1 MRKLPPEKIKEED
14 KHMMDFT
21 FIYADTNPQMYFYKI
36 KNLAWIQ
43 GLDII
48 SLLTINFKYCGIKF
62 TELPISYQ
70 SEFGKIDIWIVW
82 FDEKLKQSLIE
93 FYKDNMI
100 NLGLKLNIQ
109 RLNILPIHLLEHE
122 SFKNIIAN
130 HNKFG
135 VEIFPIE
142 VNSGIKEL
150 FDRIKIKYNIM
161 RDELN
166 YLNIII

>member
-14 KHMMDFT
+14 KHIMNFT
-21 FIYADTNPQMYFYKI
+21 VIYADINPQMYFYKI
-36 KNLAWIQ
+36 KELAWIQ

-70 SEFGKIDIWIVW
+70 SEFEKIEIWIVW

-100 NLGLKLNIQ
+100 NLGLNLDIQ
-109 RLNILPIHLLEHE
+109 RLNILPIHLLKHK
-122 SFKNIIAN
+122 SFKNIIDN
-130 HNKFG
+130 HYKFG
-135 VEIFPIE
+135 VEMFPIE
-142 VNSGIKEL
+142 VNSEIKES
-150 FDRIKIKYNIM
+150 FKNIKIK
-161 RDELN
+161 
-166 YLNIII
+166 